1 MTCRSRPRTWVLRC
15 IHEAVRLVSGMKSHL
30 RFLRPLAVLLCL
42 TFLAPMPAAEKPA
55 ITESEWL
62 GCRRLDFVV
71 EGRPALLIVPA
82 TPAPGKPWIWRTEWF
97 GHFPQADL
105 ALVARGWHVA
115 YMNAQ
120 DMYGGPDSMKLFDAY
135 YRRVRADFGLA
146 PRVIMEGFSRG
157 GLYAFNFAATYPD
170 RVSALYLDAPVLD
183 LKSWPGR
190 KSPLWADCLASYAL
204 TDAQM
209 ATAKVSPLDRIEPVV
224 AAKIPIFGVSGDA
237 DESVDYRA
245 NLLEL
250 VKRYRA
256 AGGLIEYVI
265 KPGGKH
271 HPHSLADP
279 TPIVDFLLKHTR
291 N

>member
-1 MTCRSRPRTWVLRC
+1 
-15 IHEAVRLVSGMKSHL
+15 MKSAL
-30 RFLRPLAVLLCL
+30 FLRALAVLLGSALL
-42 TFLAPMPAAEKPA
+42 TCMPAAANPA
-55 ITESEWL
+55 VTESEWL

-120 DMYGGPDSMKLFDAY
+120 DMYGAPAAMKLFDAY
-135 YRRVRADFGLA
+135 YQRVRADYGLA
-146 PRVIMEGFSRG
+146 ARVVMEGFSRG
-157 GLYAFNFAATYPD
+157 GLYAFNFAADYPD

-183 LKSWPGR
+183 LNSWPGR
-190 KSPLWADCLASYAL
+190 KHPLWSECLACYGL

-209 ATAKVSPLDRIEPVV
+209 ATAMVSPIDRIAPVV
-224 AAKIPIFGVSGDA
+224 AAGIPIFGVSGDA
-237 DESVDYRA
+237 DEAVDYQA
-245 NLLEL
+245 NLIELE
-250 VKRYRA
+250 KRYRA
-256 AGGLIEYVI
+256 AGGLIQVVI

-279 TPIVDFLLKHTR
+279 TPIVQFLLKNAR
-291 N
+291 R